1 MKAYLGIDW
10 GGTYIKAGIIDAKG
24 NIKEKKVFTS
34 NDLRHP
40 KAFVSS
46 VKKLVK
52 CFDRYDIQ
60 AVGIGAPGII
70 NVDKGFIYYLPNIP
84 GWKNYPLKKTLE
96 RAIKRPVFI
105 NNDANIFALAEAR
118 LGAAKDVSRA
128 LFLTLRTGLGG
139 AVIYN
144 KRILE
149 GTVSASEVGHVPVSL
164 KGRKCGCGGFG
175 CIETFVGNKYLLKR
189 YNQLKKTG
197 KKATEVKEIFQR
209 ASRGEKQA
217 LQVWEEFSNALG
229 MFLAGMI
236 NIFNLQK
243 IIFGGGVSG
252 AFSVFK
258 PLVWKWIKSHTMWP
272 LLKDLKL
279 VKAQL
284 KDPGIIGAGL
294 LAKESLNG

>member
-10 GGTYIKAGIIDAKG
+10 GGTYIKAGVIGPKG
-24 NIKEKKVFTS
+24 SIKEKVIFTS

-40 KAFVSS
+40 KAFIAS
-46 VKKLVK
+46 VKDLIKY
-52 CFDRYDIQ
+52 FNRYDIQ

-70 NVDKGFIYYLPNIP
+70 NVEKGFIYYLPNIP
-84 GWKNYPLKKTLE
+84 GWKNFPLKKKLE
-96 RAIKRPVFI
+96 RAIKLPVFI
-105 NNDANIFALAEAR
+105 DNDANIFALAEAR

-128 LFLTLRTGLGG
+128 LFLTLGTGLGG
-139 AVIYN
+139 AIIHN

-149 GTVSASEVGHVPVSL
+149 GTVSASEIGHVPVSL

-209 ASRGEKQA
+209 ARRGEKQA

-252 AFSVFK
+252 AFGVFK
-258 PLVWKWIKSHTMWP
+258 PLVWKWIKNHTMWP